1 MKIEF
6 KSNDGEIRHSC
17 QSKQDGDWIVFTC
30 PICRDYER
38 RLNFKTGQ
46 MKTRTG
52 ENPDAL
58 HIGTFQPPG
67 FISEIPISDN

>member
-1 MKIEF
+1 MKIQF
-6 KSNDGEIRHSC
+6 NSNDGELRHSC
-17 QSKQDGDWIVFTC
+17 KSQRKGDWIVFTC
-30 PICRDYER
+30 PLCKDYER

-52 ENPDAL
+52 KNPDVL

-67 FISEIPISDN
+67 LDLDIPISEN